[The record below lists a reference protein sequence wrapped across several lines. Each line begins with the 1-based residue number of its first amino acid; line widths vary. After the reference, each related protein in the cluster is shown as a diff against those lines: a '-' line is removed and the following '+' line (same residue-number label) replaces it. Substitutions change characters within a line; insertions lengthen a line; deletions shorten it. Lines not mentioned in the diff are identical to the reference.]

1 MKRYKYQGDAY
12 DWIAFVILLISAL
25 DNILGIWYSWIIY
38 ALAYFS
44 ILVFSYKRQIYIKNT
59 SRNLEQ
65 NEEKVFKHKM
75 PYQPNWQL
83 YEILGMLFPLIF
95 ATCVLLQPFFEIIL
109 YIYWAL
115 LFVSMI
121 VCMCTCKEED
131 AKSIALLHV
140 MYMTSCALAA
150 PVWWTIK

>member
-1 MKRYKYQGDAY
+1 
-12 DWIAFVILLISAL
+12 
-25 DNILGIWYSWIIY
+25 
-38 ALAYFS
+38 
-44 ILVFSYKRQIYIKNT
+44 
-59 SRNLEQ
+59 
-65 NEEKVFKHKM
+65 M

-121 VCMCTCKEED
+121 VCMCNCKEED

-140 MYMTSCALAA
+140 MYMSSCALAI
-150 PVWWTIK
+150 PVWLTI